1 MTSVRGRPGLRV
13 NTGDMMRDAAL
24 ARLGIALLPLF
35 IAGAAI
41 RSERLP
47 VVDIGVQ
54 PEPEFIYLAHP
65 EGRRPSA
72 KLRAFADCLR
82 EAFGSPPCWEA

>member
-1 MTSVRGRPGLRV
+1 MRGRPALRV
-13 NTGDMMRDAAL
+13 NNGDMMRDAAL
-24 ARLGIALLPLF
+24 AGLGIALLPLF
-35 IAGAAI
+35 IAGAGI
-41 RSERLP
+41 RSELLR

-72 KLRAFADCLR
+72 KLRAFARPSAARPIGKADLLN
-82 EAFGSPPCWEA
+82 